1 MYHVIA
7 WHENKT
13 PPAWLVFGVR
23 CSVSFSHPLVQVG
36 GYLAFIGL
44 FCLEAAL
51 GLSSGKDI
59 QGVDTWGLLLDT
71 RYGA

>member
-1 MYHVIA
+1 MLPR
-7 WHENKT
+7 ENGNEESALLVLLLL
-13 PPAWLVFGVR
+13 PA
-23 CSVSFSHPLVQVG
+23 VQVG

-59 QGVDTWGLLLDT
+59 QGVDTWGVLFNT
-71 RYGA
+71 RYTSKLLH